1 MQMDVA
7 SVLPCRLPFTEILNE
22 YLTPAFAPLK
32 TPQNVSWWASVFP
45 PENLPACLDTAS
57 S

>member
-7 SVLPCRLPFTEILNE
+7 SILPCGVPFIESLNE
-22 YLTPAFAPLK
+22 YLTPAFASLK

-45 PENLPACLDTAS
+45 PENLPTCLDAAS

>member
-7 SVLPCRLPFTEILNE
+7 SILPCMVPFAESLNE
-22 YLTPAFAPLK
+22 YLAPAFAPLK

-45 PENLPACLDTAS
+45 PENLPTCLDAAS

>member
-7 SVLPCRLPFTEILNE
+7 SILPCRVPFTESLNE

-45 PENLPACLDTAS
+45 PENLPACLDAAS

>member
-7 SVLPCRLPFTEILNE
+7 SILPCEVPFIESLNE

-32 TPQNVSWWASVFP
+32 TPQNVSWRASVFP
-45 PENLPACLDTAS
+45 PENLPTCLDAAS